1 MTASVDCV
9 EVLIAEADPW
19 TANLLQQLVLD
30 VCGDARVLQV
40 SDGQAALARCK
51 RRLPD
56 LVIADGELPGLD
68 GLELLRQLR
77 RVGIGA
83 ARDLLAA
90 DTGAGPV
97 DHCQAQFTS
106 AIGCIP
112 GYALEGF
119 EGVVGNQQCFVDTQR
134 SVHGFGLSNGPKQQ
148 N

>member
-77 RVGIGA
+77 RHPRTPALPFVLISGRLDASSVRA
-83 ARDLLAA
+83 ARPLA
-90 DTGAGPV
+90 P
-97 DHCQAQFTS
+97 S
-106 AIGCIP
+106 A
-112 GYALEGF
+112 YLA
-119 EGVVGNQQCFVDTQR
+119 
-134 SVHGFGLSNGPKQQ
+134 
-148 N
+148 